1 MSEPDRYTA
10 SICARLCLRRHA
22 QADSP
27 EAAMDAAKATMT
39 RAVRAAVDVAHAED
53 CEVEI
58 TGDYL
63 VTYPSVIEEPSRT
76 DVIRPFEEPA
86 P

>member
-1 MSEPDRYTA
+1 MTEPDHYTA

-22 QADSP
+22 HADSP
-27 EAAMDAAKATMT
+27 EAAMDAAKASMT
-39 RAVRAAVDVAHAED
+39 RAMRAAVDVAHAEA

-63 VTYPSVIEEPSRT
+63 VTYPSQIAEPAPKNA
-76 DVIRPFEEPA
+76 IRPFLEDGE
-86 P
+86 